1 MKTALQKVI
10 DEMTRRFINDEMEFK
25 DANQFYSFREYVR
38 KLMEQE
44 SQLNCTK

>member
-1 MKTALQKVI
+1 MKTPMQKVI

-38 KLMEQE
+38 NLMESE
-44 SQLNCTK
+44 